1 MRKTFA
7 TALALTMQ
15 TIGKASRWLPVPAF
29 VAAALAFGAMPPAH
43 ATDQESPCTKSLSTA
58 LSTAGISQLA
68 ATNVAVAAEAN
79 GDFAVTWD
87 IPDGSPVPPGA
98 VLGFCLNKEHEDGDD
113 WFGCWYKEGLG
124 PDFTPTASSL
134 ESRTVDSCYG
144 PSGIGVP
151 PCYDGAHKFQVKVE
165 PACPNISNPYSD
177 FVSAE
182 STLGT
187 SSAQ

>member
-1 MRKTFA
+1 MH
-7 TALALTMQ
+7 
-15 TIGKASRWLPVPAF
+15 TIGKTSRRLLVPAF
-29 VAAALAFGAMPPAH
+29 VAAALAFGAMAMPPAH

-68 ATNVAVAAEAN
+68 ATNVAVAAEAD

-144 PSGIGVP
+144 RSGIGQP
-151 PCYDGAHKFQVKVE
+151 PCYDGTHKFQVRVE

>member
-1 MRKTFA
+1 
-7 TALALTMQ
+7 MQ
-15 TIGKASRWLPVPAF
+15 TIRKASWSRFVPAF
-29 VAAALAFGAMPPAH
+29 VAAALAFGAMATAPAH
-43 ATDQESPCTKSLSTA
+43 ATDQEAPQNPCTNSLSTA
-58 LSTAGISQLA
+58 LLTAGISELA
-68 ATNVAVAAEAN
+68 ATNVAVAAEPN

-98 VLGFCLNKEHEDGDD
+98 VIGFCLNKEHEDGDD

-144 PSGIGVP
+144 PSGIGVS
-151 PCYDGAHKFQVKVE
+151 PCYDGTHKFQVRVE
-165 PACPNISNPYSD
+165 PACPSISNPYSD

-182 STLGT
+182 STLDT
-187 SSAQ
+187 SSNQ

>member
-1 MRKTFA
+1 MGMRRN
-7 TALALTMQ
+7 M
-15 TIGKASRWLPVPAF
+15 R
-29 VAAALAFGAMPPAH
+29 AAAAASILFLAAGTGAAH
-43 ATDQESPCTKSLSTA
+43 ATDQEPSQSPCTNSLSNE
-58 LSTAGISQLA
+58 LSTAGISQLEVM
-68 ATNVAVAAEAN
+68 NVAVAAEDD

-134 ESRTVDSCYG
+134 ESRTVDSCYS
-144 PSGIGVP
+144 PAAIGEA
-151 PCYDGAHKFQVKVE
+151 PCYDGTHKFQVRVE
-165 PACPNISNPYSD
+165 PACPSISNPYSD

-182 STLGT
+182 STLET
-187 SSAQ
+187 SSDQ